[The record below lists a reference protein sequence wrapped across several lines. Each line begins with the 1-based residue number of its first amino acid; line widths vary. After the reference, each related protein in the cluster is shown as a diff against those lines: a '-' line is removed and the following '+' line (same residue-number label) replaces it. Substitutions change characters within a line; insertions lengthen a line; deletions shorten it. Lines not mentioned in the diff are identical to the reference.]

1 MEASYL
7 SCLMIKSISM
17 ILQIFLKVKVVKMLC
32 IWMVLFLEFMI
43 PKMDGDFGDIRG
55 ASSSVYK
62 V

>member
-1 MEASYL
+1 
-7 SCLMIKSISM
+7 MIKSISM